1 MIRIYIID
9 MKLRIQSKYIYYS
22 ITILIVIGVFIW
34 IFSQNQRIRQF
45 RTEQIQR
52 NNLISKE
59 SIEEPVLNG
68 LKPQIINIKD
78 KKQTLYLPEEF
89 TINVLAQGLK
99 SPQLIKSDDKGNLF
113 VTDNKANALWILP
126 VSNPKEAKKVDTN
139 LNNIYGLDWYK
150 GVVYITTDT
159 KVISYSDIQSDAS
172 YKERKTLID
181 NLPKPQT
188 NNHNTIALK
197 DDRIYI
203 GIPANCESCK
213 SKDQRRG
220 SIISFN
226 LDGKDEQLFARGL
239 KQITD
244 ILPVDNSLLVTDI
257 GRSGIDNGLPLVEI
271 NKVAEGKD
279 YGWPYCYGAGN
290 IDPKYPD
297 KTDFCKTKSES
308 SITELPQGNNVI
320 GFDAMPDS
328 FSSAFKN
335 NYVFVYQGGQSKS
348 IPKGYKVVIKDINK
362 LSAAKNF
369 ITGWLSDEGE
379 IWGQPTGVSFDN
391 NGSMIITDQKNGVV
405 YKVSKQ

>member
-1 MIRIYIID
+1 
-9 MKLRIQSKYIYYS
+9 MKLRIQSKYIYYG

-34 IFSQNQRIRQF
+34 IFSQNRRIQQF

-52 NNLISKE
+52 NNLISRE

-78 KKQTLYLPEEF
+78 KKHTLYLPEEF
-89 TINVLAQGLK
+89 TINVLSQGLK

-113 VTDNKANALWILP
+113 ITDNKANALWILP
-126 VSNPKEAKKVDTN
+126 VSNPLEPKKVDTN
-139 LNNIYGLDWYK
+139 LNNIYGLAWYK
-150 GVVYITTDT
+150 GIVYVTTDT
-159 KVISYSDIQSDAS
+159 KVISYSDIQSDGS
-172 YKERKTLID
+172 YKERKTLVD
-181 NLPKPQT
+181 NLPKPIQ
-188 NNHNTIALK
+188 NSHNTIALR

-213 SKDQRRG
+213 SKDQRRA

-226 LDGKDEQLFARGL
+226 LEGKDEQLFARGL
-239 KQITD
+239 KQVTD

-271 NKVAEGKD
+271 NQIAEGKD
-279 YGWPYCYGAGN
+279 YGWPYCYGIGN

-297 KTDFCKTKSES
+297 KTDFCKTKSEA
-308 SITELPQGNNVI
+308 SIAELPRGNNVI
-320 GFDAMPDS
+320 GFNAIPDD
-328 FSSAFKN
+328 FSSLFKN

-348 IPKGYKVVIKDINK
+348 IPKGYKIVIKDINNK
-362 LSAAKNF
+362 QTAAKNF

-379 IWGQPTGVSFDN
+379 IWGQPTGVTFDI
-391 NGSMIITDQKNGVV
+391 NGAMIITDQKNGVV